1 MTRRDKIL
9 LAASVVAIPLA
20 IVLVVFA
27 VDMLRTPGWISGD
40 DSRFASSP
48 VRASGGL
55 WNQSGVLA
63 TRARLEALGV
73 EDDLAYRRTIALFAR
88 LQPGRADA
96 VPTPEQEARWA
107 KLQLELTTQSREHPD
122 PERRSELQ
130 NLLGVTLLARYLYAS
145 PDQRNMLLSNA
156 VGAFRTAVEV
166 DETNSDAKVNLE
178 LAMRAY
184 SPLLFP
190 SNAPDAGGAQGQES
204 GQGRSGSGY

>member
-20 IVLVVFA
+20 LVLIVFA
-27 VDMLRTPGWISGD
+27 VDVLRTPGWIAED
-40 DSRFASSP
+40 DSRFASAPIRGS
-48 VRASGGL
+48 GL
-55 WNQSGVLA
+55 WNQPGTFG
-63 TRARLEALGV
+63 TRARLEAIDV
-73 EDDLAYRRTIALFAR
+73 DDDLAYRRTVSLFAR

-96 VPTPEQEARWA
+96 VPTPEQESRWA
-107 KLQLELTTQSREHPD
+107 KLQLDLTTQSREHPD

-156 VGAFRTAVEV
+156 VGAFRTAVEL
-166 DETNSDAKVNLE
+166 DESNDDAKLNLE

-184 SPLLFP
+184 SPILFP